1 MMKQISVL
9 DAQALIQRAEVKI
22 FDLRDEGSFAAE
34 HINGAVRLTQESVM
48 NHVREMAMDMPI
60 LIYCYHGISS
70 QAAAEF
76 LADQGFESVYSL
88 LGGFEAWREQS
99 EARHND
105 E

>member
-9 DAQALIQRAEVKI
+9 DAQALMGRGQVKI
-22 FDLRDEGSFAAE
+22 FDLRDEGSYAAS
-34 HINGAVRLTQESVM
+34 HIQGAVRLTQE
-48 NHVREMAMDMPI
+48 NLIHHVREMPMDMPI
-60 LIYCYHGISS
+60 IIYCYHGISS

-99 EARHND
+99 QAPFDGE
-105 E
+105 